1 MDIALSQIRVF
12 VRTRDDN
19 DHHRPVSARG
29 KSCSSRGTTTCT
41 VTNRNRN
48 RNTNTSSDG
57 RLQTYRYIPSPLKQ
71 FVRCRNVIIGTL

>member
-1 MDIALSQIRVF
+1 MDIALSQIRVL

-19 DHHRPVSARG
+19 DHHRPVNARG
-29 KSCSSRGTTTCT
+29 KSCNSRGTTTCT

-48 RNTNTSSDG
+48 RNTNTSNDG
-57 RLQTYRYIPSPLKQ
+57 RLQIYRYIPSPLKQ